1 MAGVR
6 RLVLAVAFFCVS
18 SVACLGT
25 AAIENQCDVEVYVWS
40 IANVPN
46 DTINYLEP
54 IIGSYN
60 ETYRVNP
67 NGGGIS
73 LKIATVPNDSF
84 ITQFEYTYHPD
95 NPILSY
101 DISNINGYPF
111 ENWGL
116 YLSSSSG
123 ICSNITCD
131 PGVAICPE
139 VYNHPYDDFAV
150 KPCDVS
156 ANLTLTLCP
165 PQSTS
170 SEADTATV
178 VTTDY
183 ASGVTLPTLAT
194 IVTSVG
200 PAATSQGSLSETVTT
215 TSDSASTTVTTTN
228 SEPTTVTVMTTDD
241 AGDTTLT
248 TLTTTITSVRP
259 VVTSQG
265 TISETVTTTSDSA
278 STTATMTNSEPVTET
293 VNTIGS
299 ETILRASETTDAAGQ
314 LSLTTLTT
322 VVAATTLD

>member
-6 RLVLAVAFFCVS
+6 RLVLAVAFFCIS

-25 AAIENQCDVEVYVWS
+25 AVIENQCDVEVYVWS

-73 LKIATVPNDSF
+73 LKIATVPEDSF

-116 YLSSSSG
+116 YLSPSSG
-123 ICSNITCD
+123 YCSNITCD
-131 PGVAICPE
+131 PGVALCPE
-139 VYNHPYDDFAV
+139 VYNHPNDDFAV

-165 PQSTS
+165 QFLS
-170 SEADTATV
+170 SETVTATV
-178 VTTDY
+178 MTTDY
-183 ASGVTLPTLAT
+183 ASSVTLPTPTT
-194 IVTSVG
+194 IITSIG
-200 PAATSQGSLSETVTT
+200 PASSPQCTLSETDTT
-215 TSDSASTTVTTTN
+215 TSDSSSTTVTTTI
-228 SEPTTVTVMTTDD
+228 SDPVAVTVMTTDD

-248 TLTTTITSVRP
+248 TLTTAITSVGS
-259 VVTSQG
+259 VVISQG
-265 TISETVTTTSDSA
+265 TLSQTVTTTSGSA
-278 STTATMTNSEPVTET
+278 STTVTMTNSEPVIET
-293 VNTIGS
+293 VNTISS